1 MTNMRKSAFFGLVAL
16 FMVSIG
22 WLAYAEKEVS
32 ISQVPPEVKAAIE
45 KLAAG
50 GTIEKIVQEM
60 EEGQTIYEAVIV
72 KDGKKKEFE
81 LSSAGELIDEE
92 ESENEA
98 EEEESE
104 KEMKLSEVP
113 DAVQAAFRK
122 AAGATPLLK
131 IEQETDDGVS
141 TYEAEFETDGVK
153 QSIKCAVSGDVM
165 ELEKEVNVRALPM
178 AAIEGLREEY
188 PEATLESAE
197 SVQVFFY
204 EVELKENG
212 KTFEVKVFASGDV
225 DDDEGEGEAGDDD

>member
-1 MTNMRKSAFFGLVAL
+1 MNSMRKLVVFGLVGL
-16 FMVSIG
+16 FAVSIIG
-22 WLAYAEKEVS
+22 FANAEKEVS
-32 ISQVPPEVKAAIE
+32 LSQVPPAVKAAIE

-50 GTIEKIVQEM
+50 GTIEEIVQEM

-72 KDGKKKEFE
+72 QNGKKTEYE

-98 EEEESE
+98 EEEEGE
-104 KEMKLSEVP
+104 KEVKLSEVP
-113 DAVQAAFRK
+113 EAVQAAFRK
-122 AAGATPLLK
+122 AAGANPLRK

-141 TYEAEFETDGVK
+141 AYEAEFEADGVK
-153 QSIKCAVSGDVM
+153 QSVKCSASGDVM
-165 ELEKEVNVRALPM
+165 ELEKEINVRALPM
-178 AAIEGLREEY
+178 AVIEGLREEY
-188 PEATLESAE
+188 PQATLESAE

-225 DDDEGEGEAGDDD
+225 DDDEDEDDD